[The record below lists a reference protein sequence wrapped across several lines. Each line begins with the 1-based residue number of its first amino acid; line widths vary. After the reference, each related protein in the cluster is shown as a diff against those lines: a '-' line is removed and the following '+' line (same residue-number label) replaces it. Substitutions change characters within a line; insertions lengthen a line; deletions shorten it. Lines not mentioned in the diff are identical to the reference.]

1 MCYNR
6 FLSCYNRFFNCYNKV
21 LICYNKLKK
30 IILVALPSF
39 CRDCLLLFFSYSYI
53 SFYLIKLYIVP
64 VFVWFF
70 FLHSFVQ
77 SISSDVFRPLRC
89 RTHLPLQVFSHF
101 VCKYILYKEIFNFE
115 EMKSFQVRKS

>member
-21 LICYNKLKK
+21 LICYNKLKT

-39 CRDCLLLFFSYSYI
+39 CRDRLLLFFSYFYI

-64 VFVWFF
+64 VFGWFF
-70 FLHSFVQ
+70 F
-77 SISSDVFRPLRC
+77 SI
-89 RTHLPLQVFSHF
+89 HLCNLFPAMYLDHF
-101 VCKYILYKEIFNFE
+101 VAEHTYHFKSLAILFVNTFCMKKYSILK
-115 EMKSFQVRKS
+115 K